1 LRQRVVIAGDLTDDC
16 RLLGWKSEVLIGD
29 EEAVDPTEIDAAE
42 EVGDV
47 QIKSAAPAAETS
59 PLN

>member
-1 LRQRVVIAGDLTDDC
+1 
-16 RLLGWKSEVLIGD
+16 VLIGD